1 METKITITM
10 INNMTPMVIK
20 EEGRTETAEETPK
33 RDSNYTKRKEEID
46 NKTEVKVSKDR
57 EVKSNNYMCKRNL
70 QSCSQ

>member
-1 METKITITM
+1 MDTKTTNMRINMITM
-10 INNMTPMVIK
+10 VNK
-20 EEGRTETAEETPK
+20 EEGRTEMAEETPK

-46 NKTEVKVSKDR
+46 NKTEVKVSKDK